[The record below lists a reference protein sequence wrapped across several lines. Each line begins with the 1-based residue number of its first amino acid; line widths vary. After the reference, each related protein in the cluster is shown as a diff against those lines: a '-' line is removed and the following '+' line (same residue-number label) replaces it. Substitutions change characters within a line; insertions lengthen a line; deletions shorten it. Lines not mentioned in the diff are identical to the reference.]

1 MAEEKVEAKTEEPKA
16 EIKVEAEAP
25 KEEAKAEAPKA
36 EEKKAEAKPEAPEE
50 KEKKPEKEER
60 KAGVEQIFTIP
71 LDKAKSVPR
80 WKRSKKAVK
89 VVKAH
94 LARHL
99 KADESKIHIDA
110 SINEEIWSRGSQ
122 KPPLQIRVKAMKFED
137 GVVEVE
143 LIKD

>member
-25 KEEAKAEAPKA
+25 KEEAPKA
-36 EEKKAEAKPEAPEE
+36 EEKKAEAP
-50 KEKKPEKEER
+50 EKKPEKEER

-99 KADESKIHIDA
+99 KAEESKIHIDA

-143 LIKD
+143 LIKPETK